1 MHITI
6 VDDEKVLGSKIK
18 KKLENEWYAV
28 SAFYGYNEFMAQGD
42 ANSQLY
48 IVDISLW
55 DGSGFD
61 IISWLRTKV
70 ECKAPII
77 IMSGYGDSEN
87 IIYGLNIGA
96 DDYLTKPFV
105 PDELIARVKAL
116 LRRPVDM
123 LPQKLLQYKNI
134 TFDPVT
140 KEVMVWSTKLHL
152 GHKEKMIL
160 EFFMTN
166 Q

>member
-1 MHITI
+1 M
-6 VDDEKVLGSKIK
+6 
-18 KKLENEWYAV
+18 
-28 SAFYGYNEFMAQGD
+28 
-42 ANSQLY
+42 
-48 IVDISLW
+48 
-55 DGSGFD
+55 
-61 IISWLRTKV
+61 

-140 KEVMVWSTKLHL
+140 KEVMV
-152 GHKEKMIL
+152 
-160 EFFMTN
+160 
-166 Q
+166 